1 VPIFKLGLLISVA
14 LMLGACMSQPKPS
27 DPVQPREFR
36 LSDVA
41 KSDVDMA
48 AEVAVKQ
55 WRSYLREIAEK
66 LYLRNP
72 NQLRRSDQP
81 TLTAQQAAARL
92 IKADGDLPQIKTTKS
107 SDKVALA
114 FDPLFTGDRVAAFV
128 GGLYGMYKTTYG
140 NDGEFFMHHEFDP
153 QKLYY
158 LARNTEIADWQLRN
172 KRDETGRLF
181 LISHGDAKVGVNLTF
196 SRLFGKL
203 IGMNDLF
210 AEVVADTTNR
220 TIKNVIQGFASA
232 VFFPI

>member
-1 VPIFKLGLLISVA
+1 MPIFKLGLLISVA
-14 LMLGACMSQPKPS
+14 LMLGACMTQPKPS

-81 TLTAQQAAARL
+81 TFTAQQAAARL

-107 SDKVALA
+107 SDKVSLA
-114 FDPLFTGDRVAAFV
+114 FDPLFTAI
-128 GGLYGMYKTTYG
+128 GLLLLWVVYMACIKLLTGMMVSSSCIM
-140 NDGEFFMHHEFDP
+140 N
-153 QKLYY
+153 
-158 LARNTEIADWQLRN
+158 
-172 KRDETGRLF
+172 
-181 LISHGDAKVGVNLTF
+181 LIH
-196 SRLFGKL
+196 
-203 IGMNDLF
+203 
-210 AEVVADTTNR
+210 
-220 TIKNVIQGFASA
+220 KNCIT
-232 VFFPI
+232 